1 MNRLFCVFIYSRNGF
16 FVYLRY
22 VLLHNLVTNGD
33 TRTWPKSIHTAGQ
46 WTGCPTT
53 IRLHEFSDWTMKRQY
68 LNGTPT
74 IMLIVRVRRLEHFT
88 TVPLRCSMSWLH
100 PELARMAD
108 QSYGWPIQWVD
119 WSRNLL
125 LVSVFF
131 FVANYFSYFNIILY
145 LNIVQASKSNDPA
158 IRQIADQSQGI
169 LFLGTPH
176 RGSLVAKLRQHTQL
190 IVAPTVEV
198 KELVGNN
205 SYLLELQAKFE
216 AYLATRKQS
225 MHIVSMSEGLP
236 TKISAFNIPV
246 KIVEEESSKIPVG
259 DHYVL
264 NVDHLCLSK
273 PVVRHSFLYQ
283 RLLGM
288 IDTIVPEEPRHLL
301 PTLIRRHRE
310 DRE

>member
-1 MNRLFCVFIYSRNGF
+1 MCIYLFTKWFFCLFTVCFITQFSDEWRYEDVAEEYSYCWPMDWLPNDYPSARILGLNYETAISEWYTDYHANCPCQKTGT
-16 FVYLRY
+16 
-22 VLLHNLVTNGD
+22 LHNRSAAMLDELAASGVGQNGRPIVWVTHSMGGLI
-33 TRTWPKSIHTAGQ
+33 TKSIISK
-46 WTGCPTT
+46 C
-53 IRLHEFSDWTMKRQY
+53 
-68 LNGTPT
+68 
-74 IMLIVRVRRLEHFT
+74 
-88 TVPLRCSMSWLH
+88 
-100 PELARMAD
+100 
-108 QSYGWPIQWVD
+108 
-119 WSRNLL
+119 
-125 LVSVFF
+125 FF

-145 LNIVQASKSNDPA
+145 LNIVQASKSDDPA